1 MELLDRSGVGLEGK
15 LACVVGRSNIV
26 GIPVAML
33 LQNRNATVT
42 VLHSKTPNA
51 KEICSK
57 ADVVVAAIGKPECVT
72 GEWIKEGAVVIDVGI
87 NSVDVS
93 AVCWAWAGK
102 AAFCLCAGRLFPI
115 ISSAVSMCGA
125 SWTVTPHAAVHLR
138 CVTNSGN
145 FC

>member
-1 MELLDRSGVGLEGK
+1 MELLDRSGVELEGK

-26 GIPVAML
+26 GVPVAML

-51 KEICSK
+51 KDICSR
-57 ADVVVAAIGKPECVT
+57 ADVVVAAIGKPEHVT

-93 AVCWAWAGK
+93 AACCA
-102 AAFCLCAGRLFPI
+102 CAG
-115 ISSAVSMCGA
+115 
-125 SWTVTPHAAVHLR
+125 
-138 CVTNSGN
+138 
-145 FC
+145 